1 MRRTALLLLL
11 AACGTGT
18 GANDGRATRPL
29 EPASRDS
36 AGVTILEHP
45 ADALARAPLITID
58 STPIA
63 TFAGDVNDA
72 ARDVSTINGL
82 AFLASGDLVGFD
94 RDEGQIVVLRAASGE
109 RVRLGHNG
117 AGPLELGM
125 IQNLVVGP
133 GDTLVITDGS
143 NGRFVIA
150 TAEAGPL
157 RTESIAEADGMR
169 GATTIGRSSAGAYLV
184 RKYNFEFGASQSE
197 AATRRMITLGQWR
210 PGNDSVA
217 GAFDAPGPLMQ
228 MHVEGRQGQVM
239 SVSLMSIALA
249 WNPSYLAWGDGIVE
263 ARGDRYELDRH
274 DTTGALRSRIVL
286 PMAPVP
292 VTTEIWAR
300 SVDRSLER
308 MNRIDPIEPDSLAPM
323 RERMLAGPHADTLS
337 AYGDVAVT
345 PNGTVWVLDQPLLR
359 DSGWAATAFD
369 RDGRILGRVEAASGQ
384 PPIAWGDDRVAFKS
398 EDDLG
403 IATITLRRLHLPS

>member
-11 AACGTGT
+11 AACGGGA
-18 GANDGRATRPL
+18 GANDGRTTRPL
-29 EPASRDS
+29 EPAVRDS
-36 AGVTILEHP
+36 AGVAILEHP
-45 ADALARAPLITID
+45 ADALARAPLVTID
-58 STPIA
+58 SAPIA

-82 AFLASGDLVGFD
+82 TFLSTGDLVGFD
-94 RDEGQIVVLRAASGE
+94 RDEGQILVLRSASGE
-109 RVRLGHNG
+109 RVRLGHKG
-117 AGPLELGM
+117 SGPLELGM

-133 GDTLVITDGS
+133 GDTLVLTDGS

-150 TAEAGPL
+150 TADAGPL

-169 GATTIGRSSAGAYLV
+169 GATTIGRTTSGAYLV
-184 RKYNFEFGASQSE
+184 RKFNFDFGTPPSDE
-197 AATRRMITLGQWR
+197 ATRRMMTLGQWR

-217 GAFDAPGPLMQ
+217 GAFDAQGPLMQ

-263 ARGDRYELDRH
+263 ARGDGYRLDRH
-274 DTTGALRSRIVL
+274 DTTGALRSRISL
-286 PMAPVP
+286 PLEPVP
-292 VTTEIWAR
+292 VTAELWAR
-300 SVDRSLER
+300 SVDRTLER
-308 MNRIDPIEPDSLAPM
+308 MNRLGPIEPDSLAPM

-345 PNGTVWVLDQPLLR
+345 PNGTVWVLDQSLVR

-369 RDGRILGRVEAASGQ
+369 RDGRMLGRIEAAGGQ

-403 IATITLRRLHLPS
+403 IATITIQRLRLPS